1 MTNAMDCRRA
11 EELFSDDYDGTL
23 EEPLRGELRR
33 HLASCPDCREL
44 RAAFAEVVEA
54 LRSYPEVEPARDL
67 AARAATAAYAATA
80 EPRRLRLVRTAPRHV
95 FPVHVPAWL
104 QTAAAGLALIATG
117 VLLLA
122 VGPRAPGRAANRL
135 VEGTVTAGVYII
147 EKKERLVEDF
157 RLLKAVIGTAFEG
170 RIDRMND
177 RVEDYRRLLERRR
190 RDESDEKKRQGRAR
204 QGGPV
209 REAGE
214 SRFRT
219 VARATS

>member
-33 HLASCPDCREL
+33 HLLSCADCRDL
-44 RAAFAEVVEA
+44 RAAFVEVVEA
-54 LRSYPEVEPARDL
+54 LRAYPEVEPARDL
-67 AARAATAAYAATA
+67 AARAATAALRG
-80 EPRRLRLVRTAPRHV
+80 PRLVRTAPRHV
-95 FPVHVPAWL
+95 FPMHVPAWL

-122 VGPRAPGRAANRL
+122 IGPRAPSRAANRL

-190 RDESDEKKRQGRAR
+190 RDEPDEKKRQGRAR

-209 REAGE
+209 REAGA
-214 SRFRT
+214 SSIRT
-219 VARATS
+219 AARATT

>member
-11 EELFSDDYDGTL
+11 EQLFSDDYDGTL

-33 HLASCPDCREL
+33 HLLACPDCRDL

-54 LRSYPEVEPARDL
+54 LRAYPEVEPARDL
-67 AARAATAAYAATA
+67 AARAATAALRQ
-80 EPRRLRLVRTAPRHV
+80 PRVLRTAPRHV

-122 VGPRAPGRAANRL
+122 IGPRAPGRAANRL
-135 VEGTVTAGVYII
+135 VEGTMTAGVYII

-190 RDESDEKKRQGRAR
+190 RDEPEEKKRQGRAR

-209 REAGE
+209 REAGA
-214 SRFRT
+214 SRIRT
-219 VARATS
+219 VARATT